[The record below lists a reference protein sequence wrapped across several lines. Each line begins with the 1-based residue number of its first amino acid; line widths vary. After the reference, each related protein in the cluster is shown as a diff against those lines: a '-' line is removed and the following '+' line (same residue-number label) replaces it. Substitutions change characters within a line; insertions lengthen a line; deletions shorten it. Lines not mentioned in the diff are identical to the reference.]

1 MPEFNQVEL
10 QTKYEG
16 YKVIREEILDDLK
29 KLVVESKATLEG
41 NSFYIHASLN
51 LYPALYTKQ
60 VNLFWCGMQA
70 TTKICEIGFN
80 AGHSTMLLLL
90 GRDSSPIDFT
100 IFDIGHHAYTKP
112 CVEYMKK
119 RFSNVAF
126 EYVEGD
132 SERTMPAWIL
142 DNTSAR
148 GTYDVVHVDGGHF
161 ESCIM
166 NDMKYTD
173 ILVRVGGIVIVDDT
187 NSNIIN
193 RYVDMYLGS
202 GKYKELDTLKT
213 YGYPHRIIQKI
224 M

>member
-1 MPEFNQVEL
+1 MPEFSQVDL

-16 YKVIREEILDDLK
+16 YKGAREEILDELK
-29 KLVVESKATLEG
+29 KLVVESKAILEG
-41 NSFYIHASLN
+41 NSFYMHASLN

-70 TTKICEIGFN
+70 STKICEIGFN

-90 GRDSSPIDFT
+90 GRDASPIDFT

-112 CVEYMKK
+112 CLEYMKK
-119 RFSNVAF
+119 RFPNVAF
-126 EYVEGD
+126 DYVEGD
-132 SERTMPAWIL
+132 SALTMPAWIL
-142 DNTSAR
+142 GNEGAR

-166 NDMKYTD
+166 NDMKNTD
-173 ILVRVGGIVIVDDT
+173 ILVKVGGIVIVDDT
-187 NSNIIN
+187 NSSIIN
-193 RYVDMYLGS
+193 GYVDMYLGS
-202 GKYKELDTLKT
+202 GKYRELDTLKT